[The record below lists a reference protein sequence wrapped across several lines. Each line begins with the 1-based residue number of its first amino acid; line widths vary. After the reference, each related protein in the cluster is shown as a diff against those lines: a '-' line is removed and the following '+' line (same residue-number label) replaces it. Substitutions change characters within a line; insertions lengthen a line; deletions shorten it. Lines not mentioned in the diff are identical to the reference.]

1 MLQIPLILAYFGP
14 ETVMPMTS
22 ILATVVGVF
31 LMFGKSLIRLGT
43 YWARRATLG
52 MRRGKSTTRPHFGLG
67 KRRRGRKKATIKG

>member
-1 MLQIPLILAYFGP
+1 
-14 ETVMPMTS
+14 MPMTS

-67 KRRRGRKKATIKG
+67 ERRRGTKKATIKG